1 MLELGDYSQQ
11 LHEEVGNYVATK
23 EIDVLIC
30 IGKEAKYMYQK
41 AKEKM
46 KMFIILLLIKKL
58 LNN

>member
-41 AKEKM
+41 AKEKNEEC
-46 KMFIILLLIKKL
+46 LLFYF
-58 LNN
+58 